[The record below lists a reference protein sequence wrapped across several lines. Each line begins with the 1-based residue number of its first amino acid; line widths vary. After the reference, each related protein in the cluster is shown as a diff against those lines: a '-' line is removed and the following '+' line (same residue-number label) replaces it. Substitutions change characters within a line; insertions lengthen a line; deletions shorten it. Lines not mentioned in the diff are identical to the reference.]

1 MYFVCLPLE
10 TLLTFQDK
18 KKKTQISLQFVHF
31 RLYNHN
37 NFKTCLSVDSKRDI
51 MFLKGFYVLQTNTI
65 TALHVQRMHSF
76 VNHKSIQF
84 CFHSFKVEYI
94 LGFGAAAVIVLTII
108 IVLILYLILQCRGQ
122 QRKRRAAR
130 RRAAGLCDTSSGGGA
145 GDSYLE
151 RSTVDFIV
159 PGTIIL
165 FRVSSY
171 LIS

>member
-1 MYFVCLPLE
+1 MNAKTLFIKAKINCNIHKRGDLNIGFV
-10 TLLTFQDK
+10 
-18 KKKTQISLQFVHF
+18 QIYL
-31 RLYNHN
+31 N
-37 NFKTCLSVDSKRDI
+37 KRNAKLI
-51 MFLKGFYVLQTNTI
+51 INRFFAIYL
-65 TALHVQRMHSF
+65 
-76 VNHKSIQF
+76 
-84 CFHSFKVEYI
+84 KVEYI

-159 PGTIIL
+159 PGIFEKDKRL
-165 FRVSSY
+165 FQSLAIKQNVV
-171 LIS
+171 

>member
-1 MYFVCLPLE
+1 MLYLYCLLR
-10 TLLTFQDK
+10 K
-18 KKKTQISLQFVHF
+18 S
-31 RLYNHN
+31 
-37 NFKTCLSVDSKRDI
+37 
-51 MFLKGFYVLQTNTI
+51 
-65 TALHVQRMHSF
+65 
-76 VNHKSIQF
+76 KSIQF
-84 CFHSFKVEYI
+84 CFYSFKVEYI

-159 PGTIIL
+159 PGSYSVSFDIMKFIL
-165 FRVSSY
+165 SM
-171 LIS
+171 I

>member
-1 MYFVCLPLE
+1 M
-10 TLLTFQDK
+10 
-18 KKKTQISLQFVHF
+18 
-31 RLYNHN
+31 
-37 NFKTCLSVDSKRDI
+37 FKNYK
-51 MFLKGFYVLQTNTI
+51 F
-65 TALHVQRMHSF
+65 
-76 VNHKSIQF
+76 IQF
-84 CFHSFKVEYI
+84 CFCSFKVEYI

-159 PGTIIL
+159 PGTFSSVFDCMKCIL
-165 FRVSSY
+165 SWLKLQTLLTPIYFVISGEMELTSAVRSVSYKSDMNKCNGNIGKSNDPDN
-171 LIS
+171 LGGGSKVQL

>member
-1 MYFVCLPLE
+1 M
-10 TLLTFQDK
+10 
-18 KKKTQISLQFVHF
+18 
-31 RLYNHN
+31 
-37 NFKTCLSVDSKRDI
+37 
-51 MFLKGFYVLQTNTI
+51 
-65 TALHVQRMHSF
+65 
-76 VNHKSIQF
+76 
-84 CFHSFKVEYI
+84 KVEYI

-159 PGTIIL
+159 PGIFEKDKRLKKISTPL
-165 FRVSSY
+165 TGVFGGG
-171 LIS
+171 LICKKISFKNVNLGFT

>member
-1 MYFVCLPLE
+1 MLFLHCLVQKLQIYSI
-10 TLLTFQDK
+10 LFLFFQ
-18 KKKTQISLQFVHF
+18 
-31 RLYNHN
+31 
-37 NFKTCLSVDSKRDI
+37 
-51 MFLKGFYVLQTNTI
+51 
-65 TALHVQRMHSF
+65 
-76 VNHKSIQF
+76 
-84 CFHSFKVEYI
+84 VEYI

-159 PGTIIL
+159 PGT
-165 FRVSSY
+165 FSF
-171 LIS
+171 

>member
-1 MYFVCLPLE
+1 M
-10 TLLTFQDK
+10 
-18 KKKTQISLQFVHF
+18 
-31 RLYNHN
+31 
-37 NFKTCLSVDSKRDI
+37 
-51 MFLKGFYVLQTNTI
+51 
-65 TALHVQRMHSF
+65 
-76 VNHKSIQF
+76 
-84 CFHSFKVEYI
+84 KVEYI

-159 PGTIIL
+159 PGIFEKDKIL
-165 FRVSSY
+165 FQSFVKRRVNTHQIIIFMLKVKWSSHR
-171 LIS
+171 LLGQCRTSQI